1 MEIDK
6 DDLNNLVTLLGKL
19 VEKLGDSDKKPVEEQ
34 QKTTNKKQS
43 KKRTPSLKTKKQ
55 KENFYNKFCDMA
67 ESKMHKSDTEIDKKL
82 NRFPPSERTRKY
94 IPVNVVCRVCGRR
107 DQINPSLVDSIER
120 YKCNKCARIPG

>member
-6 DDLNNLVTLLGKL
+6 DDLNNLVTLLNKL
-19 VEKLGDSDKKPVEEQ
+19 VEKIGESDKKPAEEQ
-34 QKTTNKKQS
+34 KIIKKKQS

-94 IPVNVVCRVCGRR
+94 MPINVVCRVCGTR
-107 DQINPSLVDSIER
+107 DEINPALVDSIER
-120 YKCNKCARIPG
+120 YKCNKCARTPG